1 LILYTDNETNLK
13 GGSKSNID
21 IKSVLPAALVA
32 PETAKL
38 LDMLGEGTIDEKL
51 NRFFC
56 DKNEYKEQISKLKSD
71 LEEEK
76 LRSFN
81 LEKKLAHSDSKLIDS
96 HDSSQNLQEMQ
107 SLLDFFLFIKDGICF
122 KTI

>member
-1 LILYTDNETNLK
+1 MILYTDNETNLK